1 MAARISP
8 LVASGCARN
17 VYSLSARPFGV
28 TAVYLADDFS
38 VTSGCTTTRKRS
50 VIAAL
55 LLLRL
60 GGLLRHRLL
69 RRGRLLLRRGLGH
82 DRLLRGRLLHLLL
95 AGRRLG
101 AALDD
106 LAAECRFLDHHPV
119 SPH

>member
-69 RRGRLLLRRGLGH
+69 R
-82 DRLLRGRLLHLLL
+82 GRLLHLLL

-106 LAAECRFLDHHPV
+106 LAAKCRFLDHHPV
-119 SPH
+119 SPHDVVGRHVLEPLH